1 MIPPR
6 CRSNTGMLSLIL
18 AACLVPLVACGDDDD
33 PAGPGD
39 SQGCLAE
46 NHVGDPAETVRLH
59 VVNISNEPDILV
71 QATIA
76 GRTCGPVALPVDAGG
91 GLELAQLLLP
101 AMVGS
106 VVRVDAGKA
115 LPDQAIVTC
124 TITEAA
130 VPDPGS
136 GATRLQAFVD
146 LTYAGGISMAC
157 ADGLAAQ

>member
-1 MIPPR
+1 
-6 CRSNTGMLSLIL
+6 MLSLLL
-18 AACLVPLVACGDDDD
+18 AAFLAPLVACGDDD
-33 PAGPGD
+33 PAGPD
-39 SQGCLAE
+39 NTQGCLAE

-59 VVNISNEPDILV
+59 VVNISNEPGIVV

-115 LPDQAIVTC
+115 TPDQASVTC

-130 VPDPGS
+130 VPEPGS

-146 LTYAGGISMAC
+146 LTYAGGILMAC